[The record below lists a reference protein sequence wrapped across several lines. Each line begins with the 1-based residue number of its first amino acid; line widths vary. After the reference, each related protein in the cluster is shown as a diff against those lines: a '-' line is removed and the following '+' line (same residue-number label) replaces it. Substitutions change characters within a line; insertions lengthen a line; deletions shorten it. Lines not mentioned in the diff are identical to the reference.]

1 MGSAHQRMMQ
11 SFDGTKALT
20 DMVVVVVVDA
30 LDSND
35 VCAWTLESSY

>member
-1 MGSAHQRMMQ
+1 MHQRMTQ

-20 DMVVVVVVDA
+20 DMVVVVAA